1 VSAEDNARWHLD
13 KKISLTHMFATVS
26 AIGTL
31 VIFGSNLTTRVALIE
46 QAVGTFVVE
55 QRTVDTRQDV
65 ERSELRR
72 QMREDYG
79 RIDEKL
85 DRILHERVQK

>member
-1 VSAEDNARWHLD
+1 MDAHEKEKWHLD

-46 QAVGTFVVE
+46 QAISQYVNE
-55 QRTVDTRQDV
+55 QKNVDIRQDA
-65 ERSELRR
+65 ERIELRR

-79 RIDEKL
+79 RIDDKL
-85 DRILHERVQK
+85 DRLIERK

>member
-1 VSAEDNARWHLD
+1 MDPKEKEKWHLD

-46 QAVGTFVVE
+46 QALTSYINE
-55 QRTVDTRQDV
+55 QKNVDHRQDT
-65 ERSELRR
+65 ERMELRK
-72 QMREDYG
+72 QMREDYA
-79 RIDEKL
+79 RIDNKL
-85 DRILHERVQK
+85 DRLIERAK